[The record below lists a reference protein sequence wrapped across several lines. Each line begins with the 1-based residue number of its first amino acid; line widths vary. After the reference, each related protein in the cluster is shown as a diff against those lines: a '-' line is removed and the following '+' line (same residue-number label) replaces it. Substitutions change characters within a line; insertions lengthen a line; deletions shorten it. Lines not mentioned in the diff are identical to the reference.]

1 MPKIKLGEDI
11 FEVDQENLD
20 IFLAETPEAEIFTD
34 EITDPEEGKTNGVAD
49 EGATAMPET
58 GPAPESTES
67 DSVGSLLDTPKV
79 DPLPK
84 TYDEFRSINET
95 ELTNIESNQQ
105 FQDLLMDL
113 SRDTGSSKFTKKEA
127 EGGIKGWFK
136 KYYDILTPN
145 AQLGKD
151 LGSLEKEEATEVL
164 DLDYT
169 QEQINIF
176 SYPP

>member
-20 IFLAETPEAEIFTD
+20 IFLAETPEAEIVT
-34 EITDPEEGKTNGVAD
+34 EETQTEEGKTNGVAE
-49 EGATAMPET
+49 EGATVTPTT

-67 DSVGSLLDTPKV
+67 DSVSSLLDTPKV

-95 ELTNIESNQQ
+95 ELTNIEGNQQ

-113 SRDTGSSKFTKKEA
+113 SRNTGASKFTQKEA
-127 EGGIKGWFK
+127 EGGIRGWFK

-145 AQLGKD
+145 TKKKQLK
-151 LGSLEKEEATEVL
+151 
-164 DLDYT
+164 
-169 QEQINIF
+169 F
-176 SYPP
+176 